1 MSKTFYVITE
11 EYDEERCINEKNV
24 LYAFET
30 QEEALYVLHLLEEES
45 ANNYRNNYSYDLS
58 IVNNNHPYEKLSQE
72 EMLSQRRERDA
83 HKRAKDEMAKQEEY
97 VKLSQNRIMKI
108 QNEKI
113 QNDINKRKAE
123 EKRQEK
129 RQEREQECQGYKEKI
144 YEFLD
149 WLQNARNYIATYK
162 PKSEVEEQEEE
173 DVNEDKEEYEYNSQH
188 SSDHYEEGDN
198 KWVITPIE
206 YEYEVKYKLSL
217 IKNEIQEYLLDNQ
230 DERVMELVNKP
241 VYELLN
247 LPSPLTCY
255 QTPSIYIPKR
265 LRQVMEQDKKK

>member
-11 EYDEERCINEKNV
+11 EYYEERYINEKNV

-45 ANNYRNNYSYDLS
+45 ANGYSYDLS
-58 IVNNNHPYEKLSQE
+58 IVNNNHPYEKLSEE
-72 EMLSQRRERDA
+72 EMLRMRRERDA
-83 HKRAKDEMAKQEEY
+83 HKRAKAEMEKQKEY

-123 EKRQEK
+123 EKK
-129 RQEREQECQGYKEKI
+129 QEREQECQGYKEKI
-144 YEFLD
+144 DKFMD
-149 WLQNARNYIATYK
+149 WLQNARNYIATYE
-162 PKSEVEEQEEE
+162 PKEEQEQEQ
-173 DVNEDKEEYEYNSQH
+173 EDKEEYEYNSQY
-188 SSDHYEEGDN
+188 SSDHYEEDEDN
-198 KWVITPIE
+198 KYVMTPTD

-217 IKNEIQEYLLDNQ
+217 IKNEIQEYLLDYQ

-247 LPSPLTCY
+247 LPAPLTCY